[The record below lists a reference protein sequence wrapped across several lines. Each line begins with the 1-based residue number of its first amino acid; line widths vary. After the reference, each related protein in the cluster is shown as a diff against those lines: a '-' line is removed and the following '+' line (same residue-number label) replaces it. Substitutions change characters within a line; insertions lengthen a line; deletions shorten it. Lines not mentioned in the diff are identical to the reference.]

1 MDVTIQLP
9 DNIAQRL
16 RTAGSDLSRR
26 VVEALLVDE
35 YRNGRLTGE
44 ELKQLLGV
52 RTRMGLDKFLKAHG
66 ILIDYTI
73 ADLEEERRGLSR
85 LGF

>member
-1 MDVTIQLP
+1 MDVTIHLP
-9 DNIAQRL
+9 DNIAERL
-16 RTAGSDLSRR
+16 QTTGTDLSRR
-26 VVEALLVDE
+26 VLEALLVDE

-52 RTRMGLDKFLKAHG
+52 RTQMGLDEFLKAHG
-66 ILIDYTI
+66 VLIDYTI
-73 ADLEEERRGLSR
+73 ADLEEERKGLRR